1 MNTDRFKNYQD
12 DVKQLVLGFEAM
24 ERRGDSR
31 YYDVEELETIID
43 FYLET
48 SDGEGLEKSVLYGE
62 KLFPS
67 SNEIR
72 LRRVHLLCFKERY
85 KEAYNLL
92 KQLERIEPDDT
103 DVLYALGVV
112 YSALEQPRK
121 AIQYYHKAAADGY
134 ELGIIYSNIAD
145 EYVKMDQREEARTY
159 YRRALRVKP
168 SDEHS
173 LYELANC
180 YEDDGMM
187 DKWIHFYS
195 RFVEEHP
202 YSKVGWFCLGEGYCA
217 AELYEKAID
226 AYQYAIAIDA
236 DFYFAYM
243 QLAACHSALGD
254 SAKAVA
260 ALHDAC
266 DHTQDKAYVYFRIG
280 EVYRFQDNAVTANI
294 YYRKAIDEDPYYAE
308 AWHTMSTCYAY
319 MREYGLAVDA
329 AKRALKIEPES
340 PIYLTTLAMIYAD
353 SGDYENTEKIFE
365 CAKPYYPDFEQ
376 GWLALADY
384 KIMIQHY
391 DEAID
396 ALCEGLRDCEMVL
409 EFNKRLALCY
419 YSTGRRNML
428 YNAVRACLMEG
439 EAGVKALLE
448 YFPELAEN
456 LEVMNIIHSYLNDN
470 GNHDFDKK

>member
-1 MNTDRFKNYQD
+1 
-12 DVKQLVLGFEAM
+12 
-24 ERRGDSR
+24 
-31 YYDVEELETIID
+31 
-43 FYLET
+43 
-48 SDGEGLEKSVLYGE
+48 
-62 KLFPS
+62 
-67 SNEIR
+67 
-72 LRRVHLLCFKERY
+72 
-85 KEAYNLL
+85 
-92 KQLERIEPDDT
+92 
-103 DVLYALGVV
+103 
-112 YSALEQPRK
+112 
-121 AIQYYHKAAADGY
+121 
-134 ELGIIYSNIAD
+134 
-145 EYVKMDQREEARTY
+145 MDQREEARTY
-159 YRRALRVKP
+159 YRRALRTNP
-168 SDEHS
+168 NDEHS

-217 AELYEKAID
+217 AGLYEKAID

-236 DFYFAYM
+236 DFYYAYM

-254 SAKAVA
+254 QAKAVA

-266 DHTQDKAYVYFRIG
+266 EHTQDKAYVYFRIG
-280 EVYRFQDNAVTANI
+280 EIYRFQDNAVTANI
-294 YYRKAIDEDPYYAE
+294 YYRKAIDEDPFYAE

-319 MREYGLAVDA
+319 MREFGLAVDA
-329 AKRALKIEPES
+329 AQRALKIDPES

-353 SGDYENTEKIFE
+353 SGNYEDADKMFE
-365 CAKPYYPDFEQ
+365 CAKPYFADFEQ

-439 EAGVKALLE
+439 EPGVKALLE
-448 YFPELAEN
+448 YFPELADN
-456 LEVMNIIHSYLNDN
+456 LEVMNIVHSYLNDDN
-470 GNHDFDKK
+470 SEQDNKID

>member
-470 GNHDFDKK
+470 SNHDFDKK